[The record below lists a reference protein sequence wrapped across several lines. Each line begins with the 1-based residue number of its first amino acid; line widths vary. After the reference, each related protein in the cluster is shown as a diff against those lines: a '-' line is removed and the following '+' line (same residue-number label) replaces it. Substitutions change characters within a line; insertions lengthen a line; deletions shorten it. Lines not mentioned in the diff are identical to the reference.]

1 MRVRVHVRAALLRG
15 ISSAPESLVSPRM
28 CSLALFSGV
37 SQMRLS
43 LLIYSQRTG
52 S

>member
-1 MRVRVHVRAALLRG
+1 MHVRAAPLRG

-28 CSLALFSGV
+28 CSLALFSGAL
-37 SQMRLS
+37 QMRLS
-43 LLIYSQRTG
+43 LLIYVQRAG